1 MHTNWHRAVLVSLLM
16 IFSSLAGCLEAESD
30 DDEPGTIM
38 TSTYHV
44 QQLVKAIVG
53 DDVTVDLMSTSNI
66 PVHDYEPTAEDIIR
80 LQQSDIFFYHG
91 LELEPW
97 VDATLAGLGSDAPLS
112 VQTHTLPTGETLL
125 DYESLLVADLCET
138 LDDTEFESV
147 QLAYRDAEVMPE
159 IHAESVLH
167 QLTFPA
173 MDDHDDDHDDGHDE
187 DGHDEDGH
195 DEDGH
200 DDDDDDL
207 VTPEELLEGADTDD
221 SGTMTLDEFNAAFG
235 GDEIDVNDPE
245 FAEIFDNNDADASGD
260 LDVNE
265 LEGFITEIDAY
276 LEGGHS
282 DDHDEDGHDEDG
294 HDEDGHD

>member
-1 MHTNWHRAVLVSLLM
+1 MQTNWHRAVLVSLLM
-16 IFSSLAGCLEAESD
+16 IFSSLAGCLEAEN
-30 DDEPGTIM
+30 DEAKTDEIGTIM
-38 TSTYHV
+38 ASTYHV
-44 QQLVKAIVG
+44 QQLVQAIVG
-53 DDVTVDLMSTSNI
+53 DEVTVELMSTSNI
-66 PVHDYEPTAEDIIR
+66 PVHDYEPTANDIIR

-97 VDATLAGLGSDAPLS
+97 VDATLSGLGSDAPLS

-125 DYESLLVADLCET
+125 DYESLLIADLCET
-138 LDDTEFESV
+138 LDDSEFESV
-147 QLAYRDAEVMPE
+147 QLANGHSAVMPE

-173 MDDHDDDHDDGHDE
+173 MDDE
-187 DGHDEDGH
+187 HDEDGH

-207 VTPEELLEGADTDD
+207 VTPEELLEDADTDD
-221 SGTMTLDEFNAAFG
+221 SGTMTLDEFNATFG
-235 GDEIDVNDPE
+235 GDEIDVNDPK
-245 FAEIFDNNDADASGD
+245 FAEIFDNNDADTSGD

-265 LEGFITEIDAY
+265 LEGFISELLAY

-282 DDHDEDGHDEDG
+282 DDHDEDGHDED
-294 HDEDGHD
+294 